1 MIIIERSY
9 DASQP
14 EVGRVITRKAFLDND
29 VEGVQVFLN
38 ERSTEQGYPW
48 RNIEF
53 RYIKL

>member
-14 EVGRVITRKAFLDND
+14 EVGPVTTRKAFLDND
-29 VEGVQVFLN
+29 VEGVQGFLN